1 LTLHIKNSKFNLQL
15 VVQSLINLELK
26 FNSKFFFCIGA
37 SLLVM
42 LLYGCCKMSIHSTP
56 DENTLKICPRGGQYT
71 FPGGIVLQVPRG
83 AVSKKMNVNLKF
95 LNPSD
100 VKQSILDDFGF
111 TKENLV
117 AFIDGGSEEINF
129 NLPVKLI
136 IKAKLDTGKIPLLYE
151 VINDST
157 CTLASNA
164 NITADADKNEIIIS
178 VKHFS
183 NFFVELIEDLV
194 ERIKC
199 GEDPCRCKEYFVE
212 QGDKDFMCSSAKCQ
226 ITESKL
232 AVTYKSCPGTPKEE
246 FFSREVSDGCI
257 PKLLLS
263 SDQAVIP
270 TNGQTSLK
278 ATIKLDC
285 EPLEWQNIEF
295 SIASSIPAGLKPIS
309 DITDADGK
317 VISTFTAGDQE
328 GLVAVNAK
336 SEVSF
341 YRYILTA
348 TGLEKP
354 VIGPKITKK
363 LTNDIDIHIQDNLEN
378 WSGTM
383 SFDYELNNLEWLREL
398 AHYDIN
404 FKFYALKENEYG
416 WRKII
421 GEATSTQKV
430 NIDID
435 NKCYYYD
442 NLNAPPNLTLLIKG
456 NVKTES
462 NEMWLLLEKENYIRL
477 YDFDL
482 CFDCIPR
489 EPPDCDDDLGLLNL
503 FTGVSWATG
512 PWTTVT
518 GKILL
523 GEGTYSG
530 STITHPF
537 GSHDFFKY
545 VYSIMLHKAE

>member
-26 FNSKFFFCIGA
+26 FKSKFLIGIGA
-37 SLLVM
+37 TLLVM
-42 LLYGCCKMSIHSTP
+42 LLYGCCKMSIHSTA
-56 DENTLKICPRGGQYT
+56 DENTLKICPSGGQYT
-71 FPGGIVLQVPRG
+71 FPSGIVLQVPRG

-164 NITADADKNEIIIS
+164 NITTDADKNEIIIS

-183 NFFVELIEDLV
+183 NFFVELIEDFV

-199 GEDPCRCKEYFVE
+199 GEDPCRCKKYFVE
-212 QGDKDFMCSSAKCQ
+212 QGDKDFMCRNAECQ

-232 AVTYKSCPGTPKEE
+232 AVTYKSCPGAPKEE
-246 FFSREVSDGCI
+246 YYSREVSKGCI

-270 TNGQTSLK
+270 TNGQTSVK

-285 EPLEWQNIEF
+285 EPLERQNIEF
-295 SIASSIPAGLKPIS
+295 SIASSVLAGLMPIS
-309 DITDADGK
+309 DISDADGK
-317 VISTFTAGDQE
+317 VISTFTAGNQE

-336 SEVSF
+336 CDVSY
-341 YRYILTA
+341 YRYIISA
-348 TGLEKP
+348 TGMEKP
-354 VIGPKITKK
+354 ITGPKITKE
-363 LTNDIDIHIQDNLEN
+363 LTNNIDIQIMNPVEN
-378 WSGTM
+378 WSGSM
-383 SFDYELNNLEWLREL
+383 SFDLTFTPDWFNPI
-398 AHYDIN
+398 AHYDIDIDIN
-404 FKFYALKENEYG
+404 VYQKTEYG
-416 WRKII
+416 RLIR
-421 GEATSTQKV
+421 GTATSTQRVSVTLSPDAKCWTLENVKAPDLV
-430 NIDID
+430 NFIVEGLEKANSDSMYLYMREREY
-435 NKCYYYD
+435 KPLYTYRGCYICDPTTPDDCVEFDPTYGFMTCPIIY
-442 NLNAPPNLTLLIKG
+442 NIGTCTGGILLKEGTHTGTFKLYTILNSYKLTL
-456 NVKTES
+456 
-462 NEMWLLLEKENYIRL
+462 
-477 YDFDL
+477 
-482 CFDCIPR
+482 
-489 EPPDCDDDLGLLNL
+489 
-503 FTGVSWATG
+503 
-512 PWTTVT
+512 
-518 GKILL
+518 
-523 GEGTYSG
+523 
-530 STITHPF
+530 
-537 GSHDFFKY
+537 
-545 VYSIMLHKAE
+545 HKNW